1 MVELVDIRDR
11 VAVQPPPNAS
21 PPAFPSPPNQEKN
34 TLSELEM
41 NLSTPIE
48 EVMDSPMGLMQPQS
62 GMYQPQIMDGRA
74 VAEHPA
80 GPETRAP
87 MTQGAGSSTAK
98 SYPFNLNEDQIQ
110 ALIAGLAGVA
120 AFSKPV
126 QDRLLTMLPQAMSPE
141 GGLSTIGMAITAFIA
156 AVIFYLM
163 KRSV

>member
-21 PPAFPSPPNQEKN
+21 PPAFPTPPNQEKN

-48 EVMDSPMGLMQPQS
+48 EVMDSPMDLMQPQS
-62 GMYQPQIMDGRA
+62 GMHQPQMIDARA
-74 VAEHPA
+74 VSAHPV

-87 MTQGAGSSTAK
+87 MTRGAGTSSAK

-141 GGLSTIGMAITAFIA
+141 GGLSPIGMAITAFIA
-156 AVIFYLM
+156 AVIFYLV